1 MPACIQVPVLVIY
14 ALVFVIFY
22 LSLQFIDCSYHL
34 LVFVRIAYLVVPKL
48 EKALLVV
55 SRIENLGSGERN
67 QKYIYYWKAKIITG
81 KSQYIVSSVAMRSS
95 IHSAAAQCR
104 FGKVLF
110 LIDEGLARDGSAGRR
125 PRPRS
130 TLWTKVGGF

>member
-67 QKYIYYWKAKIITG
+67 QKYGYYWK
-81 KSQYIVSSVAMRSS
+81 S
-95 IHSAAAQCR
+95 
-104 FGKVLF
+104 
-110 LIDEGLARDGSAGRR
+110 
-125 PRPRS
+125 
-130 TLWTKVGGF
+130 